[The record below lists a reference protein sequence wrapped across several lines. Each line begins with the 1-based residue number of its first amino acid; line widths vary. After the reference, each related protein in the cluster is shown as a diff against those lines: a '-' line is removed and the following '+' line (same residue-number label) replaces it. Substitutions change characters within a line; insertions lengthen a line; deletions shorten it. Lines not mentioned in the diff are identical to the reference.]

1 MIKLKPGDY
10 MPSIRW
16 RQGEYQA
23 LLELSDEAKAHSV
36 PLITI
41 PHIEYDFEEERPK
54 NTVNDHVKPFPKRYK
69 DKWGTRPAWIDID
82 PSLHKDTMATGDDV
96 VSYVF
101 DGLRKFNAVAV
112 PVVALATDAATK
124 AKIAKVVATDKRGI
138 GLRARFEDIM
148 RPTFTQSVRDLMKDF
163 GLTADSVDLLLDLGA
178 PTYDP
183 YETFSGALIAA
194 LKKIADLPN
203 FRNFVLFG
211 TAIPESFADITK
223 EGANLPRH
231 EWLFYKEFVS
241 LLPDGVRR
249 PNYGDCTIVHPSSDL
264 SLDFRKVKAPGKVI
278 YTTPSNYAVYKGGA
292 FRGNEVQMHDHCA
305 KVTKNPNFQGEE
317 FSYGDK
323 YISLCAI
330 KKEKPS
336 TLTRWK
342 TVGIN
347 HHIAQVL
354 DDLATLTAAA

>member
-10 MPSIRW
+10 VPSIRW

-23 LLELSDEAKAHSV
+23 LVELSDEAKARSV
-36 PLITI
+36 PLFTI
-41 PHIEYDFEEERPK
+41 PHIEYDFEEEKPK
-54 NTVNDHVKPFPKRYK
+54 NTVNDHVKPFPKRYQ
-69 DKWGTRPAWIDID
+69 DKWGARPAWIDID
-82 PSLHKDTMATGDDV
+82 PSLHKDTMATGEDV

-101 DGLRKFNAVAV
+101 EGLRKFNALAV
-112 PVVALATDAATK
+112 PVVSIAMDAATK
-124 AKIAKVVATDKRGI
+124 ATIAKVVATDRRGI

-148 RPTFTQSVRDLMKDF
+148 RPTFTHTARDLMMEF
-163 GLTADSVDLLLDLGA
+163 GVTADNVDLLLDLGA

-183 YETFSGALIAA
+183 YATFAGALIVA
-194 LKKIADLPN
+194 LKKVTDLPS
-203 FRNFVLFG
+203 FRNFVLLG

-231 EWLFYKEFVS
+231 EWLFYKEFVG
-241 LLPDGVRR
+241 LLPVNLRR
-249 PNYGDCTIVHPSSDL
+249 PNFGDCTIVHPSSDL

-278 YTTPSNYAVYKGGA
+278 YTTPKDYAVYKGGA
-292 FRGNEVQMHDHCA
+292 FRGNEVQMHGHCEN
-305 KVTKNPNFQGEE
+305 VIKNPAFQGAD